1 MSIVDFIDDIQKR
14 DFTSA
19 QSTFQDMMQ
28 QRMQDALDQQK
39 IVVAGQMFGEPE
51 DDVEDVSDEDI
62 EAAMEA
68 DEDGQEEFDFEEN
81 SDDESEKGDEEVND
95 ESEEAEEA

>member
-39 IVVAGQMFGEPE
+39 VVVAGQMFGEPE
-51 DDVEDVSDEDI
+51 DDVEDVSDEDL
-62 EAAMEA
+62 EAAME
-68 DEDGQEEFDFEEN
+68 DDDDGQEEFDFEEN
-81 SDDESEKGDEEVND
+81 SDE
-95 ESEEAEEA
+95 ESEEEPEVEEESDEDED

>member
-51 DDVEDVSDEDI
+51 DDVEDVSDEDL

-81 SDDESEKGDEEVND
+81 SDDESEEEPKVEG
-95 ESEEAEEA
+95 ESDKEE

>member
-51 DDVEDVSDEDI
+51 DEVEDVSDEDL
-62 EAAMEA
+62 
-68 DEDGQEEFDFEEN
+68 EDAFEDDDQEEFDFE
-81 SDDESEKGDEEVND
+81 GDEEEVEVEEDSEDD
-95 ESEEAEEA
+95 E

>member
-39 IVVAGQMFGEPE
+39 VVVAGQMFGEE
-51 DDVEDVSDEDI
+51 DDDVEDVSDED
-62 EAAMEA
+62 MEDAFA
-68 DEDGQEEFDFEEN
+68 DDYQEEFDF
-81 SDDESEKGDEEVND
+81 DGDEEVENKPD
-95 ESEEAEEA
+95 ENEE

>member
-51 DDVEDVSDEDI
+51 DDVEDVSDEDL

-81 SDDESEKGDEEVND
+81 SDEESEEGDEEVDNGNSD
-95 ESEEAEEA
+95 EEE

>member
-39 IVVAGQMFGEPE
+39 VVVAGQMFGEPE
-51 DDVEDVSDEDI
+51 DDVEDVSDEDL

-81 SDDESEKGDEEVND
+81 SDDESEE
-95 ESEEAEEA
+95 ESEVEEGSDEDED

>member
-39 IVVAGQMFGEPE
+39 VVVAGQMFGEPE

-68 DEDGQEEFDFEEN
+68 DEDGQEEFDFEE
-81 SDDESEKGDEEVND
+81 SDDEEVETEEETEEVDSEEDEE
-95 ESEEAEEA
+95 

>member
-51 DDVEDVSDEDI
+51 DEVEDVSDEDL
-62 EAAMEA
+62 
-68 DEDGQEEFDFEEN
+68 EDAFEDDDQEEFDFDGTDDE
-81 SDDESEKGDEEVND
+81 SDDEAESDDVEDDE
-95 ESEEAEEA
+95 

>member
-39 IVVAGQMFGEPE
+39 VVVAGQMFGEPE
-51 DDVEDVSDEDI
+51 DDLEDVSDEDL

-81 SDDESEKGDEEVND
+81 SDDESEE
-95 ESEEAEEA
+95 ESEVEGESEKEE

>member
-39 IVVAGQMFGEPE
+39 VVVAGQMFGEE
-51 DDVEDVSDEDI
+51 DDDVEDVSDED
-62 EAAMEA
+62 MEDA
-68 DEDGQEEFDFEEN
+68 FDDDQEEFDFDGTE
-81 SDDESEKGDEEVND
+81 ESEDQ
-95 ESEEAEEA
+95 SEEEDED

>member
-51 DDVEDVSDEDI
+51 DEVEDVSDEDI

-68 DEDGQEEFDFEEN
+68 DEDEQEEFDFEGDVEEVEDE
-81 SDDESEKGDEEVND
+81 SDDEQ
-95 ESEEAEEA
+95 

>member
-39 IVVAGQMFGEPE
+39 VVVAGQMFGEPE
-51 DDVEDVSDEDI
+51 DDVEDVSDEDL

-81 SDDESEKGDEEVND
+81 SDDESEEEVEVEEGSD
-95 ESEEAEEA
+95 EDED

>member
-1 MSIVDFIDDIQKR
+1 MSIVDFIDDIQKK

-39 IVVAGQMFGEPE
+39 VVVAGQMFGEPE
-51 DDVEDVSDEDI
+51 DDVEDVSDEDL
-62 EAAMEA
+62 EAAME
-68 DEDGQEEFDFEEN
+68 DDDDGQEEFDFEEN
-81 SDDESEKGDEEVND
+81 SDE
-95 ESEEAEEA
+95 ESEEEPEVEEESDEDED

>member
-39 IVVAGQMFGEPE
+39 VVVAGQMFGEPE
-51 DDVEDVSDEDI
+51 DNEEDVSEEDL
-62 EAAMEA
+62 
-68 DEDGQEEFDFEEN
+68 EDAFEDDDQEEFDFDGNDSEE
-81 SDDESEKGDEEVND
+81 ETEAEDEE
-95 ESEEAEEA
+95 

>member
-39 IVVAGQMFGEPE
+39 VVVAGQMFGEPE
-51 DDVEDVSDEDI
+51 DDVEDVSDEDL

-81 SDDESEKGDEEVND
+81 SDE
-95 ESEEAEEA
+95 ESEEEPEVEEESDEDED

>member
-51 DDVEDVSDEDI
+51 DEVEDVSDEDL
-62 EAAMEA
+62 
-68 DEDGQEEFDFEEN
+68 EDAFEDDDQEEFDFDGTDDE
-81 SDDESEKGDEEVND
+81 SDDEAESDDVEDDEE
-95 ESEEAEEA
+95 

>member
-39 IVVAGQMFGEPE
+39 VVTAGQMFGEPE
-51 DDVEDVSDEDI
+51 DDVEDVSDED
-62 EAAMEA
+62 MEDA
-68 DEDGQEEFDFEEN
+68 FDDDQEEFDFDQE
-81 SDDESEKGDEEVND
+81 DDEDKE
-95 ESEEAEEA
+95 

>member
-51 DDVEDVSDEDI
+51 DEVEDVSDEDI

-68 DEDGQEEFDFEEN
+68 DEDEQEEFDFEGDDEEVEDE
-81 SDDESEKGDEEVND
+81 SDDEQ
-95 ESEEAEEA
+95 

>member
-19 QSTFQDMMQ
+19 QSTFQNMMQ

-39 IVVAGQMFGEPE
+39 IVVAGQTFGEPE
-51 DDVEDVSDEDI
+51 DEVEDVSDEDL
-62 EAAMEA
+62 
-68 DEDGQEEFDFEEN
+68 EDAFEDDDQEEFDFDG
-81 SDDESEKGDEEVND
+81 DDEVEESDEEPED
-95 ESEEAEEA
+95 EE